1 MRENL
6 PDIITVMSISSL
18 LATDRIFT
26 DQPISSKKKL
36 LEFIAEKAAEELSLA
51 QNEVY
56 NKLLERERLGSTGLG
71 KGIAVPH
78 ARLDHLTDAHA
89 CLVKLRD
96 AIDYDAP
103 DKQKV
108 DLVFVLFIPLE
119 STDEHLQILASLA
132 RIFSQ
137 KSITEAI
144 RISTSPREII
154 DIISSAEDAE
164 SSP

>member
-1 MRENL
+1 
-6 PDIITVMSISSL
+6 MSISSL
-18 LATDRIFT
+18 LAADRIFT
-26 DQPISSKKKL
+26 DQAISSKKKL

-78 ARLDHLTDAHA
+78 ARLDHLSGAHA
-89 CLVKLRD
+89 CLIKLRD

-119 STDEHLQILASLA
+119 STDEHLQILAALA

-154 DIISSAEDAE
+154 DIMASAEDTV
-164 SSP
+164 SPP